1 MSKPEKVYYATA
13 ICSRILKRILSHEY
27 VILEKSK
34 HPLSVID
41 TQDVIDE
48 ISDVM
53 VEINKEENKNEST
66 KNKKQA

>member
-48 ISDVM
+48 ISNVM
-53 VEINKEENKNEST
+53 VEINEEENKDEST
-66 KNKKQA
+66 KTETQA